1 MLFIHHANLPKELY
15 HAERLVWI
23 IWSID
28 EIDIIGISSVVARRR
43 LIGGQPALIGGQ
55 PAEAQA
61 ATMILLDR
69 SKLQTQNRIVRKVV
83 N

>member
-1 MLFIHHANLPKELY
+1 
-15 HAERLVWI
+15 
-23 IWSID
+23 
-28 EIDIIGISSVVARRR
+28 VARRR

-69 SKLQTQNRIVRKVV
+69 SKLQTKNRIVRKVV
-83 N
+83 NETSMTATSCK